1 MNCREKIDNLLAVKA
16 LKLKSI
22 DDLESRMAGGDEK
35 TRVGDQTIRKA
46 YNENRE
52 LTGKIQ
58 RRIIARFGLN
68 PDWWETGEGPVFLEK
83 GTRDIESLEAID
95 YKLIP
100 LYDVMAMGGTKVKA
114 DLTPVSEPSEWIY
127 PGTLFK
133 DADAVIT
140 VYGDSM
146 WRDYPH
152 MCRVACR
159 EVKNRNLI
167 LWGQVYAIE
176 TSEYRVVKRV
186 RRGETKDTIR
196 GESINTVK
204 DITGR
209 EIHEHLEIRLDDIA
223 RLFLV
228 IGKVDR
234 VQA

>member
-1 MNCREKIDNLLAVKA
+1 MDTFNFGANLLILRKNKKMSQDELGAKTGVSGAQIGRYEKNKDQPSKVIL
-16 LKLKSI
+16 LKLCAVLGVTEIEIRGLK
-22 DDLESRMAGGDEK
+22 
-35 TRVGDQTIRKA
+35 DQ
-46 YNENRE
+46 EN
-52 LTGKIQ
+52 
-58 RRIIARFGLN
+58 
-68 PDWWETGEGPVFLEK
+68 
-83 GTRDIESLEAID
+83 GTRERESLDAVD
-95 YKLIP
+95 YKLVP
-100 LYDVMAMGGTKVKA
+100 LYDVMAMGGTNVKS
-114 DLTPVSEPSEWIY
+114 DLAPVSEPAEWIY

-176 TSEYRVVKRV
+176 TTEYRVVKRV
-186 RRGETKDTIR
+186 RRGETKETIR

-204 DITGR
+204 DAAGR
-209 EIHEHLEIRLDDIA
+209 EIHEHLEIPLNDIV
-223 RLFLV
+223 RLFIV